1 MAATAAGARVRGNDL
16 RAESGFTAVPRWAKD
31 PMPGTGEHISRVH
44 GEVTA
49 ALRARAHELGVPLTA
64 ILLAA
69 HAKVLALL
77 SGDPEVRSGF
87 LSPGRTGLFELTVGP
102 GTWRRLVLDAR
113 RAEEAALSPG
123 TGPPPPS
130 DGPEAVFAPAGQEV
144 DVPPEG
150 DGSVLLGV
158 SAAEENGRLV
168 LRLRHRTDLLDADCA
183 ARIGGYHLAALEAIA
198 ADPDAPHDRRSL
210 LSADELRLQLE
221 GLAGPRRALP
231 DRRFHELFEEGVRG
245 HPNAVAVVHR
255 GRGWT
260 YADLDTRA
268 NRLAR
273 ALLAEGL
280 GPEDT
285 VAVVTER
292 DLNWAAGVLGVL
304 KAGGVYLPVDPHHPP
319 GRVSAMLSR
328 AGCSH
333 VLTEPGSTTQLD
345 RALASLPGTRR
356 LLVPDITDR
365 ATDGTA
371 PGLDIPADRLAYVF
385 FTSGSTGEPKG
396 ALCEH
401 AGLLNHLY
409 AKIHDLGIGEGTVVA
424 QTASQCFDISLWQL
438 LAGLLTG
445 GRTLLVEQDAILDAD
460 RFLDRI
466 AEERVNVLQVVPS
479 YLDVILSALE
489 RAPRDLPD
497 LRCVSVTGEALRAEL
512 VQRWFTTGPAVRLVN
527 AYGLTETSDDTHHEV
542 MDRAPATDR
551 IPIGRPIAN
560 VRQYVVDDNLL
571 PVPLGAPGAIV
582 FSGVCVGRG
591 YVNDAER
598 TRLAYR
604 ADPHRPGERLYRG
617 GDFGRWRPDG
627 KLEFLGRRDAQV
639 KIRGFRVEIGEIE
652 NTLLRVPGVTDCA
665 VVVTGAEGH
674 GRQLAAF
681 CASEGPVTPEG
692 LRERLAD
699 LLPAYLVP
707 ASFHRL
713 DRLPLTANG
722 KTDRKALTALAEDLG
737 PARDSGGT
745 PRTPAERR
753 LAQRWEAELGLPP
766 GRIRRDDNFFDLG
779 GTSLSAV
786 RLAVS
791 LDRVISPRDLA
802 GRPVLA
808 DLAQLIDTRTGGS
821 P

>member
-1 MAATAAGARVRGNDL
+1 MAATATDARVPGSDS
-16 RAESGFTAVPRWAKD
+16 RAEGGFTAVLRWAKE
-31 PMPGTGEHISRVH
+31 PVPGTGEHVRTVP
-44 GEVTA
+44 GDVTA
-49 ALRARAHELGVPLTA
+49 ALRGRARELGVPLTA

-77 SGDPEVRSGF
+77 SGDPHVRSGC
-87 LSPGRTGLFELTVGP
+87 LLPGRTAPLPFELTVAP
-102 GTWRRLVLDAR
+102 GSWRRLVLEAR
-113 RAEEAALSPG
+113 RAEAAVASPG
-123 TGPPPPS
+123 TGSPS
-130 DGPEAVFAPAGQEV
+130 AAGAEAVFAPAGQELT
-144 DVPPEG
+144 VPA
-150 DGSVLLGV
+150 DGGVLLGV
-158 SAAEENGRLV
+158 SAGEEGGRLL

-183 ARIGGYHLAALEAIA
+183 ARIAGYHLAALEAIA

-210 LSADELRLQLE
+210 LSADELRFQLD
-221 GLAGPRRALP
+221 GLAGPHRALP
-231 DRRFHELFEEGVRG
+231 DRRFHELFEERVRED
-245 HPNAVAVVHR
+245 PDAVAVVHQ
-255 GRGWT
+255 GRGLT
-260 YADLDTRA
+260 YADLNTRA

-292 DLNWAAGVLGVL
+292 DLHWAAAVLGVL
-304 KAGGVYLPVDPHHPP
+304 KAGAVYLPVDPGHPP
-319 GRVSAMLSR
+319 GRIAAMLTR
-328 AGCSH
+328 AGCSY
-333 VLTEPGSTTQLD
+333 VLTEPDSTGQLD
-345 RALASLPGTRR
+345 RALARLPGTTRR
-356 LLVPDITDR
+356 LLVPGVTDR
-365 ATDGTA
+365 ATDGTDL
-371 PGLDIPADRLAYVF
+371 GLDIPADRLAYVF

-396 ALCEH
+396 AMCEH

-409 AKIHDLGIGEGTVVA
+409 AKIDDLGIGEGTVVA

-460 RFLDRI
+460 RFLDTI
-466 AEERVNVLQVVPS
+466 TEGRVHVLQLVPS

-489 RAPRDLPD
+489 RRPRELPD
-497 LRCVSVTGEALRAEL
+497 LRCVSVTGEALRGEL
-512 VQRWFTTGPAVRLVN
+512 VQRWFATGPGVRLVN
-527 AYGLTETSDDTHHEV
+527 AYGLTETSDDTNHEV

-551 IPIGRPIAN
+551 IPLGRPIAN
-560 VRQYVVDDNLL
+560 VYQYVVDDNLL

-604 ADPHRPGERLYRG
+604 ADPHRPGRRLYRG

-639 KIRGFRVEIGEIE
+639 KIRGFRVEIGEVE
-652 NTLLRVPGVTDCA
+652 NALLRVPGVTDCA

-674 GRQLAAF
+674 DRELAAF
-681 CASEGPVTPEG
+681 CTSAGAVTAED

-699 LLPAYLVP
+699 LLPAYMIP

-722 KTDRKALTALAEDLG
+722 KTDRKALAALAEDLG
-737 PARDSGGT
+737 PARDADGA

-753 LAQRWEAELGLPP
+753 LAAQWEAELGLPP

-791 LDRVISPRDLA
+791 LGRVISPRDLA

-808 DLAQLIDTRTGGS
+808 DLARLIDSRTGGE

>member
-1 MAATAAGARVRGNDL
+1 MAATATDARVPGSDS
-16 RAESGFTAVPRWAKD
+16 RAEGGFTAVPRWAKE
-31 PMPGTGEHISRVH
+31 PVPGTGEHVSSVPRD
-44 GEVTA
+44 VTA
-49 ALRARAHELGVPLTA
+49 ALRGRARELGVPLTA

-77 SGDPEVRSGF
+77 SGDPEVRSGC
-87 LSPGRTGLFELTVGP
+87 LLPDRTGPLPFELTVGP
-102 GTWRRLVLDAR
+102 GTWRGLVLQAR
-113 RAEEAALSPG
+113 RAEAAVPSPG
-123 TGPPPPS
+123 TGSPS
-130 DGPEAVFAPAGQEV
+130 AAGAEAVFAPAGQEV
-144 DVPPEG
+144 TVPA

-158 SAAEENGRLV
+158 SAGEEGGRLV

-210 LSADELRLQLE
+210 LSADELRFQLD

-231 DRRFHELFEEGVRG
+231 DRRFHELFEERVRKA
-245 HPNAVAVVHR
+245 PDAVAVVHQ
-255 GRGWT
+255 GRSLT

-292 DLNWAAGVLGVL
+292 DLHWAAAVLGVL
-304 KAGGVYLPVDPHHPP
+304 KAGGVYLPVDPRHPP
-319 GRVSAMLSR
+319 GRIAAMLTR
-328 AGCSH
+328 AGCSY
-333 VLTEPGSTTQLD
+333 VLTEPDSTGQLD
-345 RALASLPGTRR
+345 RAFASLPGTRR
-356 LLVPDITDR
+356 LLVPDVTDR
-365 ATDGTA
+365 ATDGTGL
-371 PGLDIPADRLAYVF
+371 GLDIAADRLAYVF

-396 ALCEH
+396 AMCEH

-409 AKIHDLGIGEGTVVA
+409 AKIDDLGIGEGTVVA

-460 RFLDRI
+460 RFLDTI
-466 AEERVNVLQVVPS
+466 TEGRVNVLQLVPS

-489 RAPRDLPD
+489 RRPRGLPD
-497 LRCVSVTGEALRAEL
+497 LRCVSATGEALKAEL
-512 VQRWFTTGPAVRLVN
+512 VQRWFATGPAVRLVN
-527 AYGLTETSDDTHHEV
+527 AYGLTETSDDTNHEV
-542 MDRAPATDR
+542 MDRAPGTDR
-551 IPIGRPIAN
+551 IPLGRPIAN
-560 VRQYVVDDNLL
+560 VYEYVVDDNLL

-598 TRLAYR
+598 TRLAYLP
-604 ADPHRPGERLYRG
+604 DPHRPGQRLYRG

-639 KIRGFRVEIGEIE
+639 KIRGFRVEIGEVE
-652 NTLLRVPGVTDCA
+652 NALLRVPGVTDCA
-665 VVVTGAEGH
+665 VVVTDAEGH

-681 CASEGPVTPEG
+681 CTSACAMTAED
-692 LRERLAD
+692 LRERLAE
-699 LLPAYLVP
+699 LLPAYMIP

-737 PARDSGGT
+737 PARDAHGA

-753 LAQRWEAELGLPP
+753 LAAQWAAELGLPP

-791 LDRVISPRDLA
+791 LGRVISPRDLA

-808 DLAQLIDTRTGGS
+808 DLAQLIDSRSGED

>member
-1 MAATAAGARVRGNDL
+1 MAATATDARVPGSDSRVEG
-16 RAESGFTAVPRWAKD
+16 GFTAVPRWAKQ
-31 PMPGTGEHISRVH
+31 PVPGTGEHVRRVP
-44 GEVTA
+44 GDVTA
-49 ALRARAHELGVPLTA
+49 TLRVRARELGVPLTA

-77 SGDPEVRSGF
+77 SGDPEVRSGC
-87 LSPGRTGLFELTVGP
+87 LLPGRTGPLPFELTVGS
-102 GTWRRLVLDAR
+102 GTWRRLVLRAR
-113 RAEEAALSPG
+113 RAEAAVPSSG
-123 TGPPPPS
+123 TGSPS
-130 DGPEAVFAPAGQEV
+130 TAGPEAVFAPAGQEV
-144 DVPPEG
+144 TVPA

-158 SAAEENGRLV
+158 SADDEDGRLV

-210 LSADELRLQLE
+210 LSADELRFQID

-231 DRRFHELFEEGVRG
+231 DRRFHELFEERARKV
-245 HPNAVAVVHR
+245 PDAVAVVHR
-255 GRGWT
+255 GRSRT
-260 YADLDTRA
+260 YGDLNTRA

-273 ALLAEGL
+273 ALLAEGV

-285 VAVVTER
+285 VAVATER
-292 DLNWAAGVLGVL
+292 DLHWAAAVLGVL
-304 KAGGVYLPVDPHHPP
+304 KAGAVYLPVDPRHPP
-319 GRVSAMLSR
+319 GRIGAMLAR
-328 AGCSH
+328 AGCSY
-333 VLTEPGSTTQLD
+333 VLTEPGSTGQLD
-345 RALASLPGTRR
+345 RALASLPATRR
-356 LLVPDITDR
+356 LLVPDLTDR
-365 ATDGTA
+365 AADGTD

-409 AKIHDLGIGEGTVVA
+409 AKIGDLGIGEGTVVA

-445 GRTLLVEQDAILDAD
+445 GRTLLVEQDALLDAD
-460 RFLDRI
+460 RFLDTI
-466 AEERVNVLQVVPS
+466 TEGRVNVMQLVPS

-489 RAPRDLPD
+489 RRPRDLPD
-497 LRCVSVTGEALRAEL
+497 LRCVSVTGEALRGEL

-527 AYGLTETSDDTHHEV
+527 AYGLTETSDDTNHEV
-542 MDRAPATDR
+542 MDRAPGADR
-551 IPIGRPIAN
+551 IPLGRPIAN
-560 VRQYVVDDNLL
+560 VYQYVVDENLL

-598 TRLAYR
+598 TRLAYL
-604 ADPHRPGERLYRG
+604 ADPHRPGRRLYRG

-639 KIRGFRVEIGEIE
+639 KIRGFRVEIGEVE

-665 VVVTGAEGH
+665 VVVTGAQEY

-681 CASEGPVTPEG
+681 WTSECAVTAEE

-699 LLPAYLVP
+699 LLPAYMIP
-707 ASFHRL
+707 ASLHRL

-722 KTDRKALTALAEDLG
+722 KTDRKALSALAEDLG
-737 PARDSGGT
+737 PARDSQGA
-745 PRTPAERR
+745 PRTPGERR
-753 LAQRWEAELGLPP
+753 LAARWEAELGLPP
-766 GRIRRDDNFFDLG
+766 GRISRDDNFFDLG

-786 RLAVS
+786 RLAVAV
-791 LDRVISPRDLA
+791 DRVISPRDLA
-802 GRPVLA
+802 DRPVLA
-808 DLAQLIDTRTGGS
+808 DLARLIDSRTGAE

>member
-1 MAATAAGARVRGNDL
+1 MAATAAEARVPASGSS
-16 RAESGFTAVPRWAKD
+16 AEGGFTAVPRWAKE
-31 PMPGTGEHISRVH
+31 PMPGIGEHISRVP

-49 ALRARAHELGVPLTA
+49 ALRARARELGVPLTA

-77 SGDPEVRSGF
+77 SGDPEVRSGY
-87 LSPGRTGLFELTVGP
+87 LVPGRTTPLPFEMVVGP

-113 RAEEAALSPG
+113 RAEAAAPSTG
-123 TGPPPPS
+123 TGSPS
-130 DGPEAVFAPAGQEV
+130 LSGGPEAVFAGHEA
-144 DVPPEG
+144 DVPMDRG
-150 DGSVLLGV
+150 VLLGI
-158 SAAEENGRLV
+158 SAGEERGRLV

-183 ARIGGYHLAALEAIA
+183 ARIAGYHRAALEAIA
-198 ADPDAPHDRRSL
+198 ADPDARHDRGSL
-210 LSADELRLQLE
+210 LSADELRFQLD
-221 GLAGPRRALP
+221 GLAAGPRRALP
-231 DRRFHELFEEGVRG
+231 DRRFHELFEERVRR
-245 HPNAVAVVHR
+245 HPDAVAVVHQ
-255 GRGWT
+255 GSGLT
-260 YADLDTRA
+260 YADLNTRA
-268 NRLAR
+268 NRVAR

-292 DLNWAAGVLGVL
+292 DLHWAAGVLGVL

-319 GRVSAMLSR
+319 GRISAMLTR
-328 AGCSH
+328 ADCSY
-333 VLTEPGSTTQLD
+333 VLTAPGSTTRLD
-345 RALASLPGTRR
+345 RALATLPGTRR
-356 LLVPDITDR
+356 LLVPDLTER
-365 ATDGTA
+365 AADGTDLR
-371 PGLDIPADRLAYVF
+371 LDIPADRLAYVF

-424 QTASQCFDISLWQL
+424 QTASQSFDISLWQL

-445 GRTLLVEQDAILDAD
+445 GRTLLVEQDAVLDAD

-466 AEERVNVLQVVPS
+466 AEGRVNVLQVVPS
-479 YLDVILSALE
+479 YLDVILTALE

-497 LRCVSVTGEALRAEL
+497 LRCVSVTGEALRGEL
-512 VQRWFTTGPAVRLVN
+512 VHRWFTTGPAVRLIN

-560 VRQYVVDDNLL
+560 VRQYVVDENLL

-598 TRLAYR
+598 TRLAYQ

-639 KIRGFRVEIGEIE
+639 KIRGFRVEIGEVE

-681 CASEGPVTPEG
+681 CAGDGAVTAED

-699 LLPAYLVP
+699 LLPAYMVP
-707 ASFHRL
+707 ATFHRL

-737 PARDSGGT
+737 TARDSDGT

-753 LAQRWEAELGLPP
+753 LAARWEAELGLPP

-808 DLAQLIDTRTGGS
+808 DLARLIDTRTS
-821 P
+821 RER

>member
-1 MAATAAGARVRGNDL
+1 MAATTTEARVPASDS
-16 RAESGFTAVPRWAKD
+16 RAGGGFTAVPRWAKD
-31 PMPGTGEHISRVH
+31 PVPGSGEQVSRVP

-49 ALRARAHELGVPLTA
+49 ALRARARELGVPFAA

-77 SGDPEVRSGF
+77 SGDPEVRSGY
-87 LSPGRTGLFELTVGP
+87 LSSAGTEIFEVTVGP
-102 GTWRRLVLDAR
+102 GTWGELVRAAG
-113 RAEEAALSPG
+113 RAEAEVPAPG
-123 TGPPPPS
+123 P
-130 DGPEAVFAPAGQEV
+130 GPEVVFAPTGDEV
-144 DVPPEG
+144 TVPA
-150 DGSVLLGV
+150 DGGPLLGV
-158 SAAEENGRLV
+158 SAGEDDGRLV

-198 ADPDAPHDRRSL
+198 ADPDSRHDLGSL
-210 LSADELRLQLE
+210 LSADELRFQLDE
-221 GLAGPRRALP
+221 LGAGPSRVLP
-231 DRRFHELFEEGVRG
+231 DRRFHELFEERVRR
-245 HPNAVAVVHR
+245 HPDAVAVVQQ
-255 GRGWT
+255 GRRLT
-260 YADLDTRA
+260 YADLNARA
-268 NRLAR
+268 NRVAR

-280 GPEDT
+280 GPEGT

-292 DLNWAAGVLGVL
+292 DLHWAVGVLGVL

-319 GRVSAMLSR
+319 GRIGAMLTR
-328 AGCSH
+328 AECGH
-333 VLTEPGSTTQLD
+333 VLTESGSTGQLD
-345 RALASLPGTRR
+345 RALATLPGIRR
-356 LLVPDITDR
+356 LLVPEL
-365 ATDGTA
+365 TDGDGDGTDL
-371 PGLDIPADRLAYVF
+371 GLDIAADRLAYVF

-409 AKIHDLGIGEGTVVA
+409 AKIDDLGIGEGTVVA

-466 AEERVNVLQVVPS
+466 AGGRVNVLQVVPS

-489 RAPRDLPD
+489 RVPRDLPD
-497 LRCVSVTGEALRAEL
+497 LRCVSVTGEALRGEL
-512 VQRWFTTGPAVRLVN
+512 VQRWFAGGPAVRLVN

-542 MDRAPATDR
+542 MDRAPAGDR

-560 VRQYVVDDNLL
+560 VHQYVVDENLL

-598 TRLAYR
+598 TAQSYLE
-604 ADPHRPGERLYRG
+604 DPHRPGRRLYRG

-639 KIRGFRVEIGEIE
+639 KIRGFRVEIGEVE

-665 VVVTGAEGH
+665 VVVSGVEGH

-681 CASEGPVTPEG
+681 CAGGGAVSAEE

-699 LLPAYLVP
+699 LLPAYMVP

-722 KTDRKALTALAEDLG
+722 KTDRKALVALAENLG
-737 PARDSGGT
+737 PARESGGA

-753 LAQRWEAELGLPP
+753 LAARWEAELGLPP
-766 GRIRRDDNFFDLG
+766 GRIRRDDDFFDLG
-779 GTSLSAV
+779 GTSLTAV

-791 LDRVISPRDLA
+791 LDRVISPRDLT
-802 GRPVLA
+802 GHPVLA
-808 DLAQLIDTRTGGS
+808 DLAHLIDTRTS
-821 P
+821 HER

>member
-1 MAATAAGARVRGNDL
+1 MIAATATDARVPGYDSRVEG
-16 RAESGFTAVPRWAKD
+16 GFTAAPRWAME
-31 PMPGTGEHISRVH
+31 PMPGTGEYVRCVP

-49 ALRARAHELGVPLTA
+49 ALRRRARELGVPLTA

-69 HAKVLALL
+69 HTQVLALL
-77 SGDPEVRSGF
+77 SGDPDVRSGY
-87 LSPGRTGLFELTVGP
+87 LAPGRPRPLPFELTAGP

-113 RAEEAALSPG
+113 RAEAAALSPG
-123 TGPPPPS
+123 TSTPS
-130 DGPEAVFAPAGQEV
+130 RGGPEVVFAAGHEV
-144 DVPPEG
+144 TVPVG
-150 DGSVLLGV
+150 DGVLLGV
-158 SAAEENGRLV
+158 SAGEERGRLV
-168 LRLRHRTDLLDADCA
+168 LHLRHRTDLLDAGCA
-183 ARIGGYHLAALEAIA
+183 TRVGGYHLAALEAIA
-198 ADPDAPHDRRSL
+198 ADPDAPRHRRSL
-210 LSADELRLQLE
+210 LSPDELRFQLD

-231 DRRFHELFEEGVRG
+231 DRRFHQLFEERVRKA
-245 HPNAVAVVHR
+245 PDAVAVVHQ

-260 YADLDTRA
+260 YADLNTRA

-285 VAVVTER
+285 VAVATER
-292 DLNWAAGVLGVL
+292 DLHWAAGVLGVL
-304 KAGGVYLPVDPHHPP
+304 KAGAVYLPVDPRHP
-319 GRVSAMLSR
+319 GRRISAMLSR
-328 AGCSH
+328 ADCSY
-333 VLTEPGSTTQLD
+333 VLTEPDSTTQLD

-365 ATDGTA
+365 ATDGTDL
-371 PGLDIPADRLAYVF
+371 GLDIPAGRLAYVF

-396 ALCEH
+396 AMCEH

-409 AKIHDLGIGEGTVVA
+409 AKIDDLGIGEGTVVA

-466 AEERVNVLQVVPS
+466 TEGRVNVLQVVPS

-489 RAPRDLPD
+489 RRPRDLPD
-497 LRCVSVTGEALRAEL
+497 LRCVSVTGEALRGEL
-512 VQRWFTTGPAVRLVN
+512 VQRWFATGPAVRLVN
-527 AYGLTETSDDTHHEV
+527 AYGLTETSDDTNHEV
-542 MDRAPATDR
+542 MDRPPATDR
-551 IPIGRPIAN
+551 IPLGRPIAN
-560 VRQYVVDDNLL
+560 VYQYVVDDNLR

-598 TRLAYR
+598 TRLAYL
-604 ADPHRPGERLYRG
+604 ADPHRPGQRLYRG

-639 KIRGFRVEIGEIE
+639 KIRGFRVEIGEVE
-652 NTLLRVPGVTDCA
+652 NALLRVPGVTDCA
-665 VVVTGAEGH
+665 VVVTGAEDH
-674 GRQLAAF
+674 GRQLGAF
-681 CASEGPVTPEG
+681 YASGCAVTAEN
-692 LRERLAD
+692 LREWLVN
-699 LLPAYLVP
+699 LLPAYMIP

-722 KTDRKALTALAEDLG
+722 KTDRKALAALAEDLG
-737 PARDSGGT
+737 PARDSRGA

-753 LAQRWEAELGLPP
+753 LAAQWEAELGLPP

-791 LDRVISPRDLA
+791 LGRVITPRDLA

-808 DLAQLIDTRTGGS
+808 DLAQLIDSRTGGE

>member
-1 MAATAAGARVRGNDL
+1 
-16 RAESGFTAVPRWAKD
+16 
-31 PMPGTGEHISRVH
+31 
-44 GEVTA
+44 VTA
-49 ALRARAHELGVPLTA
+49 ALHGRARELGVPLTA

-77 SGDPEVRSGF
+77 SGDPQVRSGC
-87 LSPGRTGLFELTVGP
+87 LLPGRTGPLPFELTVAP
-102 GTWRRLVLDAR
+102 GTWRRLVLEAR
-113 RAEEAALSPG
+113 RAEAAVPSPG
-123 TGPPPPS
+123 TGSPS
-130 DGPEAVFAPAGQEV
+130 AAGAEAVFAPAGQEV
-144 DVPPEG
+144 TVPA
-150 DGSVLLGV
+150 DGSLLLGV
-158 SAAEENGRLV
+158 SAGEEGGRLV

-198 ADPDAPHDRRSL
+198 ADPDTPHDRRSL
-210 LSADELRLQLE
+210 LSADELRFQLD
-221 GLAGPRRALP
+221 GLAGPHRALP
-231 DRRFHELFEEGVRG
+231 DRRFHELFEERVREA
-245 HPNAVAVVHR
+245 PDAVAVIHQ
-255 GRGWT
+255 GRSRT

-292 DLNWAAGVLGVL
+292 DLHWAAAVLGVL
-304 KAGGVYLPVDPHHPP
+304 KAGAVYLPVDPLHPP
-319 GRVSAMLSR
+319 GRIAAMLTR
-328 AGCSH
+328 AGCSY
-333 VLTEPGSTTQLD
+333 VLTEPGSTGQLD
-345 RALASLPGTRR
+345 RALAMLPGTRR
-356 LLVPDITDR
+356 LLVPDVTDR
-365 ATDGTA
+365 ATDGTDL
-371 PGLDIPADRLAYVF
+371 GLDIPADRLAYVF

-396 ALCEH
+396 AMCEH

-409 AKIHDLGIGEGTVVA
+409 AKIDDLGIGEGTVVA

-460 RFLDRI
+460 RFLDTI
-466 AEERVNVLQVVPS
+466 TEGRVNVLQLVPS

-489 RAPRDLPD
+489 RSPRDLPD
-497 LRCVSVTGEALRAEL
+497 LRCVSVTGEALRGEL
-512 VQRWFTTGPAVRLVN
+512 VQRWFATGPAVRLVN
-527 AYGLTETSDDTHHEV
+527 AYGLTETSDDTNHEV

-551 IPIGRPIAN
+551 IPLGRPIAN
-560 VRQYVVDDNLL
+560 VYQYVVDDNLL

-604 ADPHRPGERLYRG
+604 ADPHRPGQRLYRG

-639 KIRGFRVEIGEIE
+639 KIRGFRVEIGEVE
-652 NTLLRVPGVTDCA
+652 NALLRVPGVTDCA

-681 CASEGPVTPEG
+681 CTSAYPVTAED

-699 LLPAYLVP
+699 LLPAYMIP

-722 KTDRKALTALAEDLG
+722 KTDRKALAALAEDLG
-737 PARDSGGT
+737 PAREAHGA

-753 LAQRWEAELGLPP
+753 LAAQWEAELGLPP

-791 LDRVISPRDLA
+791 LGRVISPRDLA

-808 DLAQLIDTRTGGS
+808 DLAELIDSRTGGE

>member
-1 MAATAAGARVRGNDL
+1 MAATV
-16 RAESGFTAVPRWAKD
+16 TAVPRWAKD
-31 PMPGTGEHISRVH
+31 AVPGTGEQVSRVP

-49 ALRARAHELGVPLTA
+49 ALRARARELGVPLTA

-77 SGDPEVRSGF
+77 SGDPEVRSGC
-87 LSPGRTGLFELTVGP
+87 LSPAGTGIFELTVRP
-102 GTWRRLVLDAR
+102 GTWGELVRETGSAVLAVP
-113 RAEEAALSPG
+113 APG
-123 TGPPPPS
+123 P
-130 DGPEAVFAPAGQEV
+130 GPEVVFAPAGDEV
-144 DVPPEG
+144 TVPA
-150 DGSVLLGV
+150 DGGVLLGV
-158 SAAEENGRLV
+158 SAVEENGGLA
-168 LRLRHRTDLLDADCA
+168 LRLRHRTDLLDGDCA

-198 ADPDAPHDRRSL
+198 ADPGARHDRGSL
-210 LSADELRLQLE
+210 LSADELRFQLD
-221 GLAGPRRALP
+221 GLAAGPRRALP
-231 DRRFHELFEEGVRG
+231 DRRFHELFEERVRRN
-245 HPNAVAVVHR
+245 PDAVAVVHQ
-255 GRGWT
+255 GRGLT

-268 NRLAR
+268 NRVAR

-280 GPEDT
+280 AAEDT

-292 DLNWAAGVLGVL
+292 DLHWAAGVLGVL

-319 GRVSAMLSR
+319 GRIGAMLSR
-328 AGCSH
+328 ADCSY
-333 VLTEPGSTTQLD
+333 VLTEPGSTAQLD
-345 RALASLPGTRR
+345 RALASRPGTRR
-356 LLVPDITDR
+356 LLVPDLVDR
-365 ATDGTA
+365 ATDGSDL
-371 PGLDIPADRLAYVF
+371 GLDIPAERLAYVF

-409 AKIHDLGIGEGTVVA
+409 AKIEDLGIGEGTVVA

-466 AEERVNVLQVVPS
+466 SEGRVNILQVVPS

-489 RAPRDLPD
+489 RDPRDLPD
-497 LRCVSVTGEALRAEL
+497 LRCVSVTGEALRGEL
-512 VQRWFTTGPAVRLVN
+512 VRRWFAAGPAVRLVN

-542 MDRAPATDR
+542 MDRAPDTDR

-560 VRQYVVDDNLL
+560 VRQYVVDENLH

-598 TRLAYR
+598 TSLAYLE
-604 ADPHRPGERLYRG
+604 DPHRPGQRLYRG

-639 KIRGFRVEIGEIE
+639 KIRGFRVEIGEVE

-674 GRQLAAF
+674 GRRLAAF
-681 CASEGPVTPEG
+681 CVSEGAVSAED

-699 LLPAYLVP
+699 LLPAYMVP
-707 ASFHRL
+707 AFFHRL

-737 PARDSGGT
+737 TARDSGGT

-753 LAQRWEAELGLPP
+753 LAERWEAELGLPP

-779 GTSLSAV
+779 GTSLTAV

-808 DLAQLIDTRTGGS
+808 DLARLIDTRTTGGE
-821 P
+821 PRQTQGA